1 MNSMQLVTAR
11 SLLFIPLAA
20 VFFFAACGG
29 GGDDGA
35 GTGSRVTDPAKVQT
49 STPITNAVLFTVLQ
63 DGSISAAGLPDP
75 ATPRA
80 GTPVNGGTTTTGT
93 AKTHKV
99 TSGESCA
106 AIAELYGISSDDLLK
121 ANRFIDASCG
131 NLKIDDELK
140 IPSAATPGVTPRPG
154 TTTTPGGGGNTY
166 TVAAGDS
173 CSSIATSKGITVP
186 TLISL
191 NPTINADCTNLKIGQ
206 VVKLQ

>member
-1 MNSMQLVTAR
+1 MQLVTAR
-11 SLLFIPLAA
+11 TLILIPLAA
-20 VFFFAACGG
+20 ALFFVACGG

-63 DGSISAAGLPDP
+63 DGSISASGLPDP

-80 GTPVNGGTTTTGT
+80 GTPVNGGTTTTSGI
-93 AKTHKV
+93 KTHTV
-99 TSGESCA
+99 ASGESCTV
-106 AIAELYGISSDDLLK
+106 IAGQYNISSDDLLK
-121 ANRFIDASCG
+121 ANRFIDANCS
-131 NLKIDDELK
+131 NLKIGDELK
-140 IPSAATPGVTPRPG
+140 IPSPATPGVTPRPG
-154 TTTTPGGGGNTY
+154 TTTTTGGGGNTY

-186 TLISL
+186 TLLSL
-191 NPTINADCTNLKIGQ
+191 NPAINTDCTNLKIGQ